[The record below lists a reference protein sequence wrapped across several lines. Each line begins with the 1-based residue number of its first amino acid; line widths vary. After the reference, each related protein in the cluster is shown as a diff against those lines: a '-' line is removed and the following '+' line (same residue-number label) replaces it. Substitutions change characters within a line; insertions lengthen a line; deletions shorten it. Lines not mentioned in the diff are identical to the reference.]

1 MLTGDFNCRRTDPA
15 YARMVA
21 PFDERVSAFE
31 DVWTVL
37 HPGSEQPSTIGV
49 HDREQ
54 WPEPFACDFI
64 FASRDLRPRLQAI
77 AVDAASRASDHQ
89 PLVLEL
95 G

>member
-1 MLTGDFNCRRTDPA
+1 ML
-15 YARMVA
+15 A
-21 PFDERVSAFE
+21 PFDERAAAFV
-31 DVWTVL
+31 DAWTVL
-37 HPGSEQPSTIGV
+37 HPGMAHAPTVGV

-77 AVDAASRASDHQ
+77 AVDAATRASDHQ
-89 PLVLEL
+89 PLLLEL